1 MRLFLAIEPPP
12 ELRQRLA
19 AMAEQLRGE
28 PATTAADVWALGVL
42 LFELLADRTPFDLRG
57 RTVAEIERIVCRDE
71 TPRASES
78 APRER
83 TRALRGDLDLMGIT
97 ELQELKTGAL
107 ITFSC
112 EAGAILAH
120 ADEAARRRIVDYA
133 QAVGLAFQIADDLL
147 DAEASPD
154 DLGKPTGQDAAL
166 GKATFVGQLGIGGA
180 RERAKELV
188 GQAERQLAFF
198 GEKADLLSATAR
210 FVVDRR
216 S

>member
-1 MRLFLAIEPPP
+1 MIDISP
-12 ELRQRLA
+12 
-19 AMAEQLRGE
+19 
-28 PATTAADVWALGVL
+28 
-42 LFELLADRTPFDLRG
+42 
-57 RTVAEIERIVCRDE
+57 
-71 TPRASES
+71 S
-78 APRER
+78 
-83 TRALRGDLDLMGIT
+83 RGDLDLMGIT

-166 GKATFVGQLGIGGA
+166 GKATFVGQLGIEGA
-180 RERAKELV
+180 RERAQELV

-198 GEKADLLSATAR
+198 GEKADLLRLTAR
-210 FVVDRR
+210 FILERK